1 MHISCNLLKTLSRER
16 LIENSFLSKKFFF
29 HNISFFKYSYHF
41 SIMSNKRQA
50 AHGKQN
56 AHQNQKGKQAA
67 QAAAPAA
74 AATEQKPEA
83 PKAN

>member
-1 MHISCNLLKTLSRER
+1 
-16 LIENSFLSKKFFF
+16 
-29 HNISFFKYSYHF
+29 
-41 SIMSNKRQA
+41 MSNKRQA

-56 AHQNQKGKQAA
+56 AHQNQKDKQAA
-67 QAAAPAA
+67 QAAEPAA